1 MDISRFKNSPDWALL
16 TAGQKYQVE
25 HAASPLQAERLF
37 NSYVTQQK
45 AKTTTPEP
53 TAPEPT
59 APVPKTTTPT
69 TTTTTP
75 EPPSTSTSAALG
87 KEAIAYK
94 HYLDFLKTPQGSG
107 LPAPASLRDFSN
119 RIDYF
124 TNLYNERKEPTTT
137 PTGAGEI
144 AYTDAQQAEFDDYIA
159 CLESGLFPNLIPVDS
174 IEEYLEIANQLT
186 AYEEYYFST
195 TAASLDQWKEYE
207 RFKAF
212 GSQYGD
218 LNDYYP
224 TNFAD
229 FINNYDKA
237 NQQLKAW
244 ETEAGPEAAGF
255 TDAQIREWQDYT
267 WHSRY
272 RESGDLFFADIGDFF
287 SNYDQAMQQLG
298 VWRQRAGEEEEYA
311 LPPEEAARRREEAY
325 GESRYAAQERYT
337 ETPEYQ
343 LPFTQYLQEQGRF
356 SGALE
361 AWTENQYPSLVSQF
375 RTTQPELTGY
385 ATREEARA
393 EKARRESR
401 FKAWLPKQEYGL
413 YQEYASQRPGERGER
428 LYMQAPTM
436 RTANW

>member
-16 TAGQKYQVE
+16 TAAQKYQVE

-75 EPPSTSTSAALG
+75 TPPSTSTSAALG

-124 TNLYNERKEPTTT
+124 TNLYNERKEPTGVPSGYTQEQLDNYNDYLSFLKT
-137 PTGAGEI
+137 DAGKNWPIPESI
-144 AYTDAQQAEFDDYIA
+144 DDFLAHMDEWAANAEYYTRGYTDEQLREFNTWRLYASKFGGLEDWYPNNIQDWIA
-159 CLESGLFPNLIPVDS
+159 
-174 IEEYLEIANQLT
+174 
-186 AYEEYYFST
+186 
-195 TAASLDQWKEYE
+195 
-207 RFKAF
+207 
-212 GSQYGD
+212 
-218 LNDYYP
+218 
-224 TNFAD
+224 
-229 FINNYDKA
+229 NYDKA
-237 NQQLKAW
+237 QQQLDAW
-244 ETEAGPEAAGF
+244 K
-255 TDAQIREWQDYT
+255 
-267 WHSRY
+267 
-272 RESGDLFFADIGDFF
+272 
-287 SNYDQAMQQLG
+287 QL
-298 VWRQRAGEEEEYA
+298 ATEEEQEALEAEAEREEYEEHA

-393 EKARRESR
+393 EKARREESFR
-401 FKAWLPKQEYGL
+401 AWLPKQEYGL